1 MPSNAKIAPWKIS
14 ARLAVIALVSALAA
28 CSQATDSLETSEDF
42 DAALR
47 GVNFDIATLDANV
60 ADGQTGDGLL
70 DADQLALVWHV
81 LQTPEIDF
89 SQSGGV
95 KSSEARL
102 AYAEALKAAR
112 SDMSFLNI
120 TYPTA
125 AQMVAGYAML
135 GKASRESMSTMTAA
149 FGAPLKSEYP
159 LADKVGELFSADG
172 DADGDGVSNGDEYRA
187 VISGGRAAYIKAALD
202 PDLRDGKAAEP
213 APTDASRALTVG
225 IALYPG
231 FEVLDVFGPVEMWSY
246 VPGLK
251 VVLVAETA
259 GPVASANQ
267 GISTVA
273 DVAFA
278 DAPQFDI
285 LMVPGGAGTYQ
296 QLHNEVFLEFLRT
309 QDKGTTYTTS
319 VCTGSALLAKAGLL
333 SGRKATSNKAVF
345 SLAVEQDASVE
356 WQKDARWV
364 EDGKYFTSSGVSAGT
379 DMALGLVSRIKSPDE
394 AAQLAKSLEY
404 IWNAD
409 PDNDPFAIP

>member
-1 MPSNAKIAPWKIS
+1 MQPKPKKAPWRTSIKRAAIAAIS
-14 ARLAVIALVSALAA
+14 VLAA
-28 CSQATDSLETSEDF
+28 CSQPTDSLESSEDF
-42 DAALR
+42 DVALR
-47 GVNFDIATLDANV
+47 GVNFDIATLDANL

-89 SQSGGV
+89 SATGGV
-95 KSSEARL
+95 KSETARQ
-102 AYAEALKAAR
+102 AYTEALEAAR

-135 GKASRESMSTMTAA
+135 GKASRESMGIMTAA

-159 LADKVGELFSADG
+159 LADKVGELFSAAG
-172 DADGDGVSNGDEYRA
+172 DADGDGTSNGDEYRA

-202 PDLRDGKAAEP
+202 PDIRDGKPAAP
-213 APTDASRALTVG
+213 VSADTNRTLTVG
-225 IALYPG
+225 IVLYPG

-251 VVLVAETA
+251 VVMVAETA
-259 GPVASANQ
+259 GSVASANQ

-296 QLHNEVFLEFLRT
+296 QLQNEVFLEFLRT

-345 SLAVEQDASVE
+345 SLAVEQDASVQ

-379 DMALGLVSRIKSPDE
+379 DMALGLVSRMKSQEE

-409 PDNDPFAIP
+409 PNNDPFAIE